1 MSKEDQE
8 LLEKISKISGTDPRA
23 KTSSSFAK
31 SYPGHINLYKTQ
43 TTPAQHDSNSA
54 SVSPHSWNRYTQA
67 PSSNLNPT
75 PWRSSRVAPYIR
87 GRGRAG
93 KVVANPHR
101 NRTLVL
107 NNKSRSLL
115 PTAKD
120 FGPYSSLSDTKAT
133 QSEEEEPVPSVNH
146 WVTKRDR
153 HMQLI
158 NSSVYDK
165 ETQARNKAIE
175 ETRRQKALQ
184 RDQRE
189 KRKIERHLNALTSR
203 PGQASDVVHEVSVNG
218 LGFHVVDGGSKLVR
232 IRRENHDNGTHPFSR
247 SRHIGATDSA
257 SMTPKQANVGG
268 VTFLRSKNGNL
279 YRSGIVKARR

>member
-1 MSKEDQE
+1 MLQHP
-8 LLEKISKISGTDPRA
+8 LLLLKI
-23 KTSSSFAK
+23 
-31 SYPGHINLYKTQ
+31 YPGHINLYKTQ
-43 TTPAQHDSNSA
+43 TTPAQHDPNSV

-67 PSSNLNPT
+67 PSNNSNAT
-75 PWRSSRVAPYIR
+75 TWRSSRVAPYVR

-101 NRTLVL
+101 NRSLVL
-107 NNKSRSLL
+107 NNRSGSLP

-120 FGPYSSLSDTKAT
+120 LGPHSILSDTRAI
-133 QSEEEEPVPSVNH
+133 QSEEEEPVPIQSVNH

-153 HMQLI
+153 HVQLI

-175 ETRRQKALQ
+175 ETRRQKAFQ
-184 RDQRE
+184 RDRRE
-189 KRKIERHLNALTSR
+189 KQKIERHLNSLTSR
-203 PGQASDVVHEVSVNG
+203 SGQASSVVHEVSING
-218 LGFHVVDGGSKLVR
+218 LGFHVVDGGSKLAR
-232 IRRENHDNGTHPFSR
+232 IRGESHDNGTHLFSR
-247 SRHIGATDSA
+247 SRHTGATDSA
-257 SMTPKQANVGG
+257 STTPKQANVGG

>member
-1 MSKEDQE
+1 MLQHP
-8 LLEKISKISGTDPRA
+8 LLLLKI
-23 KTSSSFAK
+23 
-31 SYPGHINLYKTQ
+31 YPGHINLYKTQ
-43 TTPAQHDSNSA
+43 TTPAQHDPNSV

-67 PSSNLNPT
+67 PSNNSNAT
-75 PWRSSRVAPYIR
+75 TWRSSRVAPYVR

-101 NRTLVL
+101 NRSLVL
-107 NNKSRSLL
+107 NNRSGSLP

-120 FGPYSSLSDTKAT
+120 LGPHSILSDTRAI
-133 QSEEEEPVPSVNH
+133 QSEEEEPVPIQSVNH

-153 HMQLI
+153 HVQLI

-175 ETRRQKALQ
+175 ETRRQKAFQ
-184 RDQRE
+184 RDRRE
-189 KRKIERHLNALTSR
+189 KLKIERHLNALTSR
-203 PGQASDVVHEVSVNG
+203 SGQASSVVHEVSING
-218 LGFHVVDGGSKLVR
+218 LGFHVVDGGSKLAR
-232 IRRENHDNGTHPFSR
+232 IRGESHDNGTHLFSR
-247 SRHIGATDSA
+247 SRHTGATDSA
-257 SMTPKQANVGG
+257 STTPKQANVGG